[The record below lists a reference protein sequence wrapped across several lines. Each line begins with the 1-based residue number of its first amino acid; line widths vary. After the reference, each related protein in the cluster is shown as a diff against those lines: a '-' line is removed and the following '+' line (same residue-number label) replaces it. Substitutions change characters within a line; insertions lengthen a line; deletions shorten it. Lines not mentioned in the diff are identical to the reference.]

1 MEDITSNFEASL
13 PLEHY
18 KEVLKNDV
26 RPDGRDLGK
35 FRKMTI
41 NVGSISTAD
50 GSALVQMGN
59 TMVVC
64 GVKGE
69 LTKPP
74 ASKPD
79 CGIIVPN
86 VDLSPMCAA
95 HFKPGPPSEQ
105 AQVASQLLNDIIKT
119 CDVINL
125 DELCIFKDKLVWVL
139 YCDVVCLS
147 YDGNLNDACI
157 MALVAALESTT
168 LPKIKY
174 NEENDVIETL
184 ADPEQR
190 SKLIVRKRLVSSTFV
205 LFDSTHLIA
214 DPTLK
219 EEEMTSGVVTIVT
232 DDQGKLCHLHRPGGF
247 PLRDKQLEKCIKAA
261 TRNGQKLHSLLQQ
274 FQ

>member
-41 NVGSISTAD
+41 NVESISTAD

-86 VDLSPMCAA
+86 VDLPPMCAA

-139 YCDVVCLS
+139 YCDVVCVS

-157 MALVAALESTT
+157 MALVAALENTT
-168 LPKIKY
+168 LPKI
-174 NEENDVIETL
+174 I
-184 ADPEQR
+184 Q
-190 SKLIVRKRLVSSTFV
+190 
-205 LFDSTHLIA
+205 
-214 DPTLK
+214 
-219 EEEMTSGVVTIVT
+219 
-232 DDQGKLCHLHRPGGF
+232 
-247 PLRDKQLEKCIKAA
+247 
-261 TRNGQKLHSLLQQ
+261 
-274 FQ
+274 